1 MGLQIGIGRME
12 KVWRFLKKK
21 SRIELLHDPAI
32 PLLSIEVK
40 NMKILSRNS
49 CVHCSIFTI
58 DKISKQHKCPSMGE
72 LLMKM

>member
-40 NMKILSRNS
+40 NMKILIRNS
-49 CVHCSIFTI
+49 CVHCSIFTVV
-58 DKISKQHKCPSMGE
+58 KTQNKTECRSVN
-72 LLMKM
+72 L